1 MKRVVLIAK
10 GEVQRVGYRDEV
22 ERLARTL
29 NLCGYVENSKPHDVM
44 IVAEGKEATI
54 DRFIE
59 LVKINRFP
67 IYVKELVVQNE
78 PYQGD
83 FEYFEIRRGEWHDE
97 LSERMDIAGKLLY
110 RSVEVGE
117 KSVALNERSVAL
129 GERSVALGERS
140 VEVGEKSV
148 ALNERSVALGE
159 HSVALGERSVAL
171 GERSVAL
178 GERSVALG
186 EKTLSLG
193 ERSVNL
199 AEQSVAIGHQMLEK
213 QDRTIAELRTVS
225 QKIDQGKEELVT
237 EIKYLREDI
246 KVEVHQK
253 LARIED
259 EIAAIKMRFG
269 IV

>member
-129 GERSVALGERS
+129 GERSVALGE
-140 VEVGEKSV
+140 
-148 ALNERSVALGE
+148 
-159 HSVALGERSVAL
+159 
-171 GERSVAL
+171 
-178 GERSVALG
+178 
-186 EKTLSLG
+186 KTLSLG

>member
-159 HSVALGERSVAL
+159 
-171 GERSVAL
+171 
-178 GERSVALG
+178 RSVALG